1 MFNFNS
7 SDSAFSILKLA
18 NFRGVWMAG
27 GLSAVVRWLDM
38 LAIGI
43 FTYQLTGEAGA
54 VAFTFVIRMMPRLIF
69 GLFVGALID
78 RFNRK
83 KLWVGSLLFVSLTYL
98 MLGIAITFYDIQYWQ
113 LLSFVF
119 ILAIGWSVEFP
130 NRKAIIADT
139 VPEDLLARAIGIEWS
154 TDSLAK
160 IPGPL
165 IAGGLIT
172 LIGAGWAYLLGGIII
187 IVAAGVAS
195 RVSLEVREP
204 TAEGTSSLTQV
215 KDGLR
220 YVSANRLLIGALG
233 VTIVFNLAFPAYN
246 SLLPVIGKDILE
258 ADAFRVG
265 ILGSIEGVGAV
276 IGSLWIAQSS
286 REIHFNQIYYF
297 GTGWCL
303 LCASAFA
310 FSEIYL
316 ASLLA
321 IFGVGF
327 GFAAFATMQTA
338 ILIRVAAPEMR
349 GRVLGVLSFCI
360 GLGPLTAV
368 QVGPLVNAV
377 GPQNALLIVL
387 LEGAVLLIA
396 TACFFPMII
405 RKLSPGLIEKHGRT
419 MVA

>member
-1 MFNFNS
+1 
-7 SDSAFSILKLA
+7 
-18 NFRGVWMAG
+18 MAG

-54 VAFTFVIRMMPRLIF
+54 VAFTFVIRMLPRLIF
-69 GLFVGALID
+69 GIFVGALID
-78 RFNRK
+78 RFDRK
-83 KLWVGSLLFVSLTYL
+83 KLWIGSLIFVSITYL
-98 MLGIAITFYDIQYWQ
+98 GLGIAISFYDIQYWQ
-113 LLSFVF
+113 LLAFVF
-119 ILAIGWSVEFP
+119 VLAIGWSIEFP

-172 LIGAGWAYLLGGIII
+172 LIGAGWAYLLGGVIIL
-187 IVAAGVAS
+187 VATAVAS
-195 RVSLEVREP
+195 RVTLASQQV
-204 TAEGTSSLTQV
+204 TGEGTNPLTQV

-220 YVSANRLLIGALG
+220 YVTANRLLVGALG

-246 SLLPVIGKDILE
+246 SLLPVIGKDILN
-258 ADAFRVG
+258 ADPFRVG

-286 REIHFNQIYYF
+286 REIRFSQIYYF
-297 GTGWCL
+297 GTGWFL

-310 FSEIYL
+310 ISEIYL

-368 QVGPLVNAV
+368 QIGPLVSAV
-377 GPQNALLIVL
+377 GPQYTLLVVL
-387 LEGAVLLIA
+387 LEGGILLVA

-405 RKLSPGLIEKHGRT
+405 QKLSAGLIEKYGRN
-419 MVA
+419 MVP